1 MSWKKITSNVF
12 FVARIRDNNFLP
24 NIQINS
30 SPSCISSFNIINK
43 ISKRN
48 SYFLKIILQ
57 FIALS
62 RNRGII
68 CSTWLSSSKYILKYW
83 SIKRGDIF
91 QNFVIYMAR
100 LNFQHT
106 FATVIPIY
114 RKSLTALKCHFR
126 YHVSQHKQ

>member
-1 MSWKKITSNVF
+1 MSLKKCTRNVF
-12 FVARIRDNNFLP
+12 FVGRIRDNNFLP
-24 NIQINS
+24 IIQINS
-30 SPSCISSFNIINK
+30 SLSCINIFNIINK
-43 ISKRN
+43 ISKMN
-48 SYFLKIILQ
+48 SDFLKIILQ

-62 RNRGII
+62 RNIGII
-68 CSTWLSSSKYILKYW
+68 CNTWLSSWKDVLKYW

-106 FATVIPIY
+106 FAVVIPIY